1 MPPWTTIRRATIVP
15 ARRPKFQQD
24 THDMRFLL
32 AVTLAA
38 VTATGAALAQQAR
51 WAAVDAN
58 REASS
63 PVAWGNSES
72 QAKER
77 AVEACEKV
85 SKTCANGPGAT
96 NDTGDV
102 FAYMCCTRPKL
113 GCAVAPGDSPDEAA
127 ALVRK
132 TLTDAGYGNCA
143 LRHHLSAGNGKKQ

>member
-1 MPPWTTIRRATIVP
+1 MRISLAVSRTV
-15 ARRPKFQQD
+15 RRPSPLGD
-24 THDMRFLL
+24 RV
-32 AVTLAA
+32 AIAI
-38 VTATGAALAQQAR
+38 GRAQQAR

-63 PVAWGNSES
+63 PGGLGVPES

-85 SKTCANGPGAT
+85 SKTCANGPATT

-113 GCAVAPGDSPDEAA
+113 GCAVAAGNSPEEATA
-127 ALVRK
+127 NVRK
-132 TLTDAGYGNCA
+132 TLTDAGYGNCP